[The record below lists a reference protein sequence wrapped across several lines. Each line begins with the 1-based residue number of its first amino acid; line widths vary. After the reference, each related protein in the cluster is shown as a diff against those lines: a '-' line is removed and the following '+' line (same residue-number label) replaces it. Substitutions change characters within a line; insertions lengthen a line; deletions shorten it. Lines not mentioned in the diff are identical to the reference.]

1 MRHATLRQ
9 LKVFE
14 TVARRL
20 SFSRAAEEL
29 HLSQPAVSTQI
40 RQLENHAGVPLFE
53 QLGKKIYLTQAG
65 ETMLKHCR
73 LIINQ
78 FREAE
83 EAMDVFKGVSS
94 GTLNVGV
101 NSAADYFF
109 PHILAEFKNQVEQA
123 KIQLTVVNRDSLVQK
138 LSDNEIDLIIMCRP
152 PHEIEVIAEKFAP
165 HPYVIIARPDHP
177 LANKKNIA
185 LEELFDYPFITRE
198 TGSDTR
204 DAISEKFKDQVTN
217 LDIALAVQS
226 TETIKQAVR
235 SGMGLAFISA
245 FNINLEIEL
254 NHLTILDVA
263 GFPAMR
269 HWYIIYRKEKLLP
282 PITQAFIGFLHE
294 RGATLIN
301 DFTPLKRANVVTDLF
316 LENSL
321 SVSETF

>member
-1 MRHATLRQ
+1 MIMRHATLRQ

-40 RQLENHAGVPLFE
+40 RQLENHVGIRLFE
-53 QLGKKIYLTQAG
+53 QLGKKVYLTQAG

-83 EAMDVFKGVSS
+83 EAMDIFKGVSS

-109 PHILAEFKNQVEQA
+109 PHVLSEFKNQIHDA
-123 KIQLTVVNRDSLVQK
+123 KIQLTVANRTNLIEK
-138 LSDNEIDLIIMCRP
+138 LSSNEIDLVVMCRP
-152 PHEIEVIAEKFAP
+152 PTEIEVVSEQFAP
-165 HPYVIIARPDHP
+165 HPYVIVARPDHP
-177 LANKKNIA
+177 LAKQKRISPET
-185 LEELFDYPFITRE
+185 LLDEPFITRE

-204 DAISEKFKDQVTN
+204 DAIAEKFKEN
-217 LDIALAVQS
+217 LDKLKITLAVQS
-226 TETIKQAVR
+226 TESIKQAVR
-235 SGMGLAFISA
+235 SGMGIAFISA
-245 FNINLEIEL
+245 FNINLEIAL
-254 NHLTILDVA
+254 NHLAILDVE

-282 PITQAFIGFLHE
+282 PITRSFISFLHH
-294 RGATLIN
+294 RGQSLIQ
-301 DFTPLKRANVVTDLF
+301 DFTPLTKAYA
-316 LENSL
+316 S
-321 SVSETF
+321 